1 MSVKVFDNF
10 YQGVKYNY
18 TYYRDLKIMFVETDK
33 KIETYYKV
41 DGWEK
46 FPDGAIGLVQS
57 CSGRID
63 VVYKGAPVAPQVVHV
78 FCAPPPASQVSVFYP
93 PAAPAP
99 APPAPQVHVFYAP
112 QVVYV
117 DPRCN
122 ATCKDGSQCQNKI
135 AKSIGNLTRCQ
146 LHSTGKNRK

>member
-1 MSVKVFDNF
+1 MSVEVFFDKDGN
-10 YQGVKYNY
+10 KY
-18 TYYRDLKIMFVETDK
+18 TYHRELKVMVVETDE
-33 KIETYYKV
+33 KIKTYYKV

-46 FPDGAIGLVQS
+46 FPDGAIGLDQS

-63 VVYKGAPVAPQVVHV
+63 VVYKSAPVAPQVVHV
-78 FCAPPPASQVSVFYP
+78 FCAPPPASQVRVFYP

-99 APPAPQVHVFYAP
+99 APPAPQVRVFYAP

-117 DPRCN
+117 DPSNRCG
-122 ATCKDGSQCQNKI
+122 APCKNGLPCQNKI

-146 LHSTGKNRK
+146 VHSTSKNRK